1 MEVKRDSRGLL
12 LESPGLES
20 GSSSEHSLDRL
31 TVEVRGVDSEDW
43 KSVVAEHKFF
53 FCLHIK

>member
-43 KSVVAEHKFF
+43 ISVVAEHKFF
-53 FCLHIK
+53 FLSTY